1 MRHVFTI
8 VPAGAGPL
16 WFAAGM
22 AVFLIGLMVLFG
34 WIAWSSRHATFE
46 ISPGGLRLVGDL
58 WGRRIPAAVLDVERA
73 RPVDLAREAP
83 LRPVSRRMGT
93 GLAGFAAGWF
103 RLANGEKALIYLTDS
118 RRVAYVPTRD
128 GYVILLSV
136 AEPERFVRVLRET
149 VRR

>member
-8 VPAGAGPL
+8 VPAGTGPL
-16 WFAAGM
+16 WFVTGLSA
-22 AVFLIGLMVLFG
+22 FLLALILLFG
-34 WIAWSSRHATFE
+34 WIVWSSRHATFTV
-46 ISPGGLRLVGDL
+46 SPAGLRLVGDV
-58 WGRRIPAAVLDVERA
+58 WGRRISAAALEVERA
-73 RPVDLAREAP
+73 RPVDLEREAP

-93 GLAGFAAGWF
+93 GLPGFAAGWF
-103 RLANGEKALIYLTDS
+103 RLANGDKALIYLTDR
-118 RRVAYVPTRD
+118 RRVAYIPTNQ